1 MKLFERF
8 NFGLSKTANGIKNS
22 LSSVFI
28 KNKIDPEQLNALED
42 SLILS
47 DIGLE
52 CSAKLIQN
60 LKNKKVSSI
69 KDENELLE
77 LLSSGI
83 EDILNPV
90 TIPLKVNIENKPHV
104 IILVGVNGSGKTTT
118 AAKLASIFKKDGKT
132 VLLAACDTFRAAA
145 TDQLEVW
152 GERIGIEVM
161 SGEKFSD
168 PASLAYKAL
177 SYAQEKSFDV
187 LLIDTAGRLQV
198 KEDLMQ
204 ELEKI
209 ERVLGKKLP
218 GCPNDKVIV
227 LDGSTGQNAHSQIQ
241 EFRKKINLSGIIITK
256 LDGTAKGGVVVSL
269 ADKYG
274 LPIHAIGVGE
284 KEDDLTPFNSKHFSR
299 AILGLK
305 EEEE

>member
-1 MKLFERF
+1 MKLFEKF
-8 NFGLSKTANGIKNS
+8 NFGLSKTANGIKKS
-22 LSSVFI
+22 LSSVFT
-28 KNKIDPEQLNALED
+28 KNKIDAEQLKNLED
-42 SLILS
+42 SLIIS

-52 CSAKLIQN
+52 CSAKLMRD
-60 LKNKKVSSI
+60 LKDKKISSI
-69 KDENELLE
+69 QDEIEILE
-77 LLSSGI
+77 LLSAGI

-90 TIPLKVNIENKPHV
+90 TIPIKINNENKPHV

-118 AAKLASIFKKDGKT
+118 AAKLASGFKKDGKT

-145 TDQLEVW
+145 IDQLEVW
-152 GERIGIEVM
+152 GKRTGIEVM

-168 PASLAYKAL
+168 PASLAFKSL
-177 SYAQEKSFDV
+177 SYAQEKSYDV

-198 KEDLMQ
+198 KEELMQ

-209 ERVLGKKLP
+209 VRVLGKKIP

-227 LDGSTGQNAHSQIQ
+227 LDGSTGQNAHSQI
-241 EFRKKINLSGIIITK
+241 EAFRKKINLSGIIITK

-269 ADKYG
+269 AEKFG

-284 KEDDLTPFNSKHFSR
+284 KEDDLTPFNAKHFSR

-305 EEEE
+305 E